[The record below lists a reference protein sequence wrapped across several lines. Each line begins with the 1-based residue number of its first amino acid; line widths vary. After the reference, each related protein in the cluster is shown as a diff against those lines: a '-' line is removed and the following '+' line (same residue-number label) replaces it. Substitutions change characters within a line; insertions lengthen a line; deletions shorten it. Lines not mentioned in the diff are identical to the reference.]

1 MTMLHG
7 TCLVN
12 GRHPAGSLEWRECPL
27 RRAQAR
33 ADRSRKAAEA
43 RWRAP
48 GASTKHPGA
57 SGSPPDA

>member
-43 RWRAP
+43 RWRPP
-48 GASTKHPGA
+48 GAPDKHRGD
-57 SGSPPDA
+57 SE